1 MQLKLLLP
9 DEVYSFRN
17 EKDKAFEWLE
27 SAYNQRDD
35 GLTDIKGDPLLRNIV
50 KDSRYTTLLRKL
62 KLPL

>member
-27 SAYNQRDD
+27 SAYNQRDG

-50 KDSRYTTLLRKL
+50 KDSRYTSLLRKL